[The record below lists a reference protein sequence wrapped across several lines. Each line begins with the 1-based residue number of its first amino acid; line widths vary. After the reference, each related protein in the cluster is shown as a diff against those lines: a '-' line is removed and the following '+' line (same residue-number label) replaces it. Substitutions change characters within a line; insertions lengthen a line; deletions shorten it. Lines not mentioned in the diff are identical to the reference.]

1 MLEKVLEREQ
11 KAVIYSSDERRL
23 EELNQSLWSYRP
35 DSFLPHGIKRDGD
48 INDHPIWLTTKL
60 EEVDVGEVVFVVH
73 GASPGALENDTTSLC
88 AILFD
93 GNNTSA
99 VQDARGFWKELK
111 AADHELTYW
120 QQSERGAWEKKA

>member
-11 KAVIYSSDERRL
+11 KAVILSSDDRRL
-23 EELNQSLWSYRP
+23 SELDQSLWSYRS
-35 DSFLPHGIKRDGD
+35 DSFLPHGTKRDGD
-48 INDHPIWLTTKL
+48 ISEHPIWLTTAP
-60 EEVDVGEVVFVVH
+60 EEAEAGEVVFVVH
-73 GASPGALENDTTSLC
+73 GASPGPLKNAETSLC

-93 GNNTSA
+93 GNNATA

-120 QQSERGAWEKKA
+120 QQTERGSWEKKA